1 MEHSDNGE
9 KDKLTNDE
17 GIRDEN
23 SNGNDD
29 DMDDQDWWALRTFHY
44 FDLILILFNLSL
56 AFKHFKSEHYF
67 TFS

>member
-9 KDKLTNDE
+9 KDKLTDDE

-29 DMDDQDWWALRTFHY
+29 DMDDQD
-44 FDLILILFNLSL
+44 
-56 AFKHFKSEHYF
+56 
-67 TFS
+67 